1 MNMEVYEFYW
11 CTLLK
16 ERTSHIF
23 FERQVISDQS
33 WNNIKL
39 DFLHNLSNVPVQG
52 QIIKVTQI
60 ELGLLCCPEE
70 RDM

>member
-1 MNMEVYEFYW
+1 MNSTGVPYW
-11 CTLLK
+11 KKELL
-16 ERTSHIF
+16 TYF

-39 DFLHNLSNVPVQG
+39 DFLYNLSNVPVQG